1 MAPDPDT
8 LLAKNPIIAIL
19 RGIRPDEILNV
30 AQILVDQGIKVI
42 EVPLNSPDPYD
53 SIKLLCDNFGSTC
66 LCGAGTVVTAE
77 QVDKVQQMGGQ
88 LIVSPNVDTAV
99 IKRTIELGMV
109 SVPGFSTPSEAY
121 QAYHSGTTLLKMFP
135 AANIGLDYFKSIS
148 TIMPKDAKV
157 IATGGI
163 NPENICSWLS
173 AGAIGLG
180 IGGDLYKPGISL
192 DELRKKAESF
202 NTAIVLN
209 KKAGEPT

>member
-1 MAPDPDT
+1 MALDPDR
-8 LLAKNPIIAIL
+8 LLAENPIIAIL
-19 RGIRPDEILNV
+19 RGIRPDEILDV
-30 AQILVDQGIKVI
+30 AQTLVDQGIKVL

-53 SIKLLCDNFGSTC
+53 SIKLLSDNFGSIC

-77 QVDKVQQMGGQ
+77 QVDKVQQMGGK
-88 LIVSPNVDTAV
+88 LVVSPNVDTAV

-121 QAYHSGTTLLKMFP
+121 QAYHSGATYLKMFP

-148 TIMPKDAKV
+148 TIMPTDAKV

-173 AGAIGLG
+173 AGAVGLG

-192 DELRKKAESF
+192 KELKERAGALTS
-202 NTAIVLN
+202 AIARCKDN
-209 KKAGEPT
+209 

>member
-1 MAPDPDT
+1 MALDPDR
-8 LLAKNPIIAIL
+8 LLAENPIIAIL
-19 RGIRPDEILNV
+19 RGIRPDEILDV
-30 AQILVDQGIKVI
+30 AQTLVDQGIKVL

-53 SIKLLCDNFGSTC
+53 SIKLLCDKLGSIC

-77 QVDKVQQMGGQ
+77 QVEKVRQMGGK
-88 LIVSPNVDTAV
+88 LVVSPNVDSAV
-99 IKRTIELGMV
+99 IKRTIDLGMI
-109 SVPGFSTPSEAY
+109 SVPGFSTSSEAY
-121 QAYHSGTTLLKMFP
+121 QAYHSGATYLKMFP

-148 TIMPKDAKV
+148 TIMPTDAKV

-192 DELRKKAESF
+192 KELKERAGALTS
-202 NTAIVLN
+202 AIARCKDN
-209 KKAGEPT
+209 